1 MFTPDSEMTH
11 QVIMK
16 PWAEKVS
23 KGPAARWRSRHFRT
37 ERLAAIP
44 GCEHRKMLQDGVADI
59 VWVISSYTPGVYLD
73 DDVFELP
80 NIIQNSTEGS
90 VAAWRLLKK
99 GMLRG
104 YDQYHMIGLFTTS
117 PYTIHTNVPIK
128 KPEDLKGKKIRAVGA
143 MSTETIK
150 TIGAVPEGLP
160 VTQVVE
166 AMSRGV
172 IDGTTGH
179 PIAIFDFGIS
189 RVANGHFLGKVG
201 TVTLGIFMNKAKF
214 DSLPPK
220 AKEAIEKNS
229 GEVLSRQFGKMSED
243 RNNELIAQWKKD
255 PERHRHGIDARTD
268 RAMGQDAFAGSFR
281 LGRQGSAQ
289 QGPSRG
295 DAQGARCI
303 ACGKLIANSG
313 QVTADAVVCPL

>member
-1 MFTPDSEMTH
+1 M
-11 QVIMK
+11 
-16 PWAEKVS
+16 
-23 KGPAARWRSRHFRT
+23 
-37 ERLAAIP
+37 
-44 GCEHRKMLQDGVADI
+44 
-59 VWVISSYTPGVYLD
+59 
-73 DDVFELP
+73 
-80 NIIQNSTEGS
+80 
-90 VAAWRLLKK
+90 
-99 GMLRG
+99 
-104 YDQYHMIGLFTTS
+104 
-117 PYTIHTNVPIK
+117 
-128 KPEDLKGKKIRAVGA
+128 
-143 MSTETIK
+143 
-150 TIGAVPEGLP
+150 
-160 VTQVVE
+160 TQVVE

-255 PERHRHGIDARTD
+255 PKRTVTELTPEQTAQWD
-268 RAMGQDAFAGSFR
+268 KTLSPGGLR

-289 QGPSRG
+289 QGAAR
-295 DAQGARCI
+295 DHAQGACRI
-303 ACGKLIANSG
+303 ARGKLIAE
-313 QVTADAVVCPL
+313 